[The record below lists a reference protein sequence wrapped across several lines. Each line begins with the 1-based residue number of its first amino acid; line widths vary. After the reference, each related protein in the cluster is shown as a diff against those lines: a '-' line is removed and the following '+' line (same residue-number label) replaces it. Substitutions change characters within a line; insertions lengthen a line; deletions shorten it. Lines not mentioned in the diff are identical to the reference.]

1 MRNDQTFAADRLL
14 ASNPGEAAKQGV
26 APKGHCNVGDIF
38 DKIKLNTNKKLKKS
52 KSTAGNE
59 SVQKSNSSESYTKK
73 TSWKDPQYYNCP
85 QLKLMRNN

>member
-38 DKIKLNTNKKLKKS
+38 DEIKLNTNKKLKKS

-59 SVQKSNSSESYTKK
+59 SVQQSNPSKSHKK
-73 TSWKDPQYYNCP
+73 QAGGIPSTTTVPN
-85 QLKLMRNN
+85 

>member
-38 DKIKLNTNKKLKKS
+38 DKIKLNSTKKLEKTKNKTAETNWCRRATRRKATQKKQAGGIP
-52 KSTAGNE
+52 STTTVPN
-59 SVQKSNSSESYTKK
+59 
-73 TSWKDPQYYNCP
+73 
-85 QLKLMRNN
+85 